1 MFDIYLEFI
10 SYKIKIFN
18 ITFFGNKS
26 EKLYTNKD
34 NCLSNLVVLIFFYIY
49 EILNFNWEEL
59 F

>member
-18 ITFFGNKS
+18 ITCFGNKS
-26 EKLYTNKD
+26 EKLDTNKD